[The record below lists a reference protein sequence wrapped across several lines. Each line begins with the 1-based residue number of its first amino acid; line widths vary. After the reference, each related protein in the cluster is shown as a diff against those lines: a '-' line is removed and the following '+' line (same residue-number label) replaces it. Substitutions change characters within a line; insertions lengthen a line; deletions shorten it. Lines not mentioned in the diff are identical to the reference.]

1 MQKNRFALLIV
12 ALLTLLVPFNALGDG
27 SVGAQ
32 TAELNPVVRSAS
44 RWDTSPPLHD
54 LALNR
59 PEMLAP
65 DQALEIPLLSL
76 PRNQLKKTVQ
86 SIDPIMQKSFPG
98 VTAPPTTV
106 NFEGLNNVNNVLP
119 PDTNGDIGPNHY
131 VQIVNL
137 SFAVY
142 DRNGNLLLG
151 PLNNNTPFL
160 DFGGPCQTTNSGDP
174 IVLYDHLADRWLLSQ
189 FALPNK
195 LNGPYYQCIAVS
207 ATGDPTLQWHR
218 YEFLIS
224 ETKLNDY
231 PKFGVWPDG
240 YYMTVNQVEYDSGWD
255 WAGQGVAVFERDRMI
270 VGGDPAPRMIF
281 FDLFTVDETLGGMLP
296 ADLDGPPPP
305 QGSPNPFVQM
315 DDNAWGYSPDQLQ
328 IWNFSVNW
336 AAPSASFT
344 FQNAVPTAP
353 FDSNMCS
360 GDPNCIPQPGGIN
373 VDAISDRLMYRLQYR
388 NFGDHQS
395 LVVNHTV
402 DTGGDR
408 AGVRWCEM
416 RKTGGGWSIF
426 QQGTWA
432 PDSDHRWMGSVAMN
446 GRGDIGLGYSV
457 SSMTTYPSIRF
468 TGRLAEDPPGQMTF
482 SEGDIVSGSGYQT
495 SSYSRWGDYS
505 MMAVDPV
512 DDCTFWYTQEYYAVS
527 GYRPWQTRIA
537 SFKLRDCGN
546 PTILY
551 FPLIEGGYSTIL
563 YFPLI
568 FK

>member
-1 MQKNRFALLIV
+1 M
-12 ALLTLLVPFNALGDG
+12 
-27 SVGAQ
+27 S
-32 TAELNPVVRSAS
+32 PVVRSAS
-44 RWDTSPPLHD
+44 RWDTSPPLRD
-54 LALNR
+54 LALIQ
-59 PEMLAP
+59 PETLAP
-65 DQALEIPLLSL
+65 DQALEIPLHSL
-76 PRNQLKKTVQ
+76 PKPQLEGAVPEVD
-86 SIDPIMQKSFPG
+86 SVVQKSFLG
-98 VTAPPTTV
+98 VSAPPTIA

-151 PLNNNTPFL
+151 PLNNNTIFQG
-160 DFGGPCQTTNSGDP
+160 FGGPCYTTNNGDP

-189 FALPNK
+189 FAIPD
-195 LNGPYYQCIAVS
+195 PYYQCIAVS
-207 ATGDPTLQWHR
+207 TTGDPTGQWHR

-224 ETKLNDY
+224 ETKINDY

-240 YYMTVNQVEYDSGWD
+240 YYMTVNQFEYSSGWN
-255 WAGQGVAVFERDRMI
+255 WAGQGVAAFERDQMLVGAPARM
-270 VGGDPAPRMIF
+270 VF
-281 FDLFTVDETLGGMLP
+281 YDLYPVDETLGGMLP

-305 QGSPNPFVQM
+305 LGSPNPFVQM
-315 DDNAWGYSPDQLQ
+315 DDDVWGDQLQ
-328 IWNFSVNW
+328 VWNFSVNW

-402 DTGGDR
+402 DIGGDH
-408 AGVRWCEM
+408 AGVRWYEL
-416 RKTGGGWSIF
+416 RSGGGGWGIF

-457 SSMTTYPSIRF
+457 SSTTTYPFIRF

-482 SEGDIVSGSGYQT
+482 SEGDIISGSGYQT

-527 GYRPWQTRIA
+527 GDRPWQTRIA
-537 SFKLRDCGN
+537 SFKLRECGN

-551 FPLIEGGYSTIL
+551 FPLIEGGYPTIL

-568 FK
+568 YR

>member
-1 MQKNRFALLIV
+1 MVV
-12 ALLTLLVPFNALGDG
+12 AIFMLLVPFNALGEG
-27 SVGAQ
+27 SAEAQ
-32 TAELNPVVRSAS
+32 PPELSPVVRSAS
-44 RWDTSPPLHD
+44 RWDTSPPLRD
-54 LALNR
+54 LALNQ

-65 DQALEIPLLSL
+65 DQALEIPLHSL
-76 PRNQLKKTVQ
+76 PKPRPAGAVPEVD
-86 SIDPIMQKSFPG
+86 SVVQKSFLG
-98 VTAPPTTV
+98 VSAPPTTA
-106 NFEGLNNVNNVLP
+106 NFEGLNNVNYVLP

-137 SFAVY
+137 SFAIY

-151 PLNNNTPFL
+151 PLNNNTIFQG
-160 DFGGPCQTTNSGDP
+160 FGGPCYTTNNGDP
-174 IVLYDHLADRWLLSQ
+174 IVLYDHLSDRWLLSQ
-189 FALPNK
+189 FALPNYPY
-195 LNGPYYQCIAVS
+195 GPYHQCIAVS
-207 ATGDPTLQWHR
+207 TTGDPTGQWHR

-224 ETKLNDY
+224 ETKINDY

-240 YYMTVNQVEYDSGWD
+240 YYMTVNQFEYSSGWN
-255 WAGQGVAVFERDRMI
+255 WAGQGVAAFERDQMLVGAPARM
-270 VGGDPAPRMIF
+270 VF
-281 FDLFTVDETLGGMLP
+281 YDLYAVDETLGGMLP

-305 QGSPNPFVQM
+305 LGSPNPFVQM
-315 DDNAWGYSPDQLQ
+315 DDDAWGYSPDQLQ
-328 IWNFSVNW
+328 VWNFSVNW
-336 AAPSASFT
+336 ASPSSST
-344 FQNAVPTAP
+344 FIFKEALSTAP

-402 DTGGDR
+402 DVGGDH
-408 AGVRWCEM
+408 AGVRWYEL
-416 RKTGGGWSIF
+416 RSGGGGWGIF

-457 SSMTTYPSIRF
+457 SSTTTYPSIRF
-468 TGRLAEDPPGQMTF
+468 TGRIAEDPPGQMTF
-482 SEGDIVSGSGYQT
+482 SEGDIISGSGYQT

-537 SFKLRDCGN
+537 SFKLRECGN

-551 FPLIEGGYSTIL
+551 FPLIECGYPTIL

-568 FK
+568 YR